1 MVIKENNTI
10 LDQQQRIDLAALI
23 KANNTDDCTKEIR
36 NKKQSILISNDV
48 KHMVFLKQKYEK
60 MRKTDKDGF
69 DALCVKECSFLFN
82 NYTDLYNK
90 VINDKL
96 DLSILERFLAILKK
110 IEDGEI
116 DQHEGSYLVGSYLK
130 EMYIDSALKSNK
142 NDNTTTEDE
151 TSSSSSSS
159 HVNNIKKISY
169 KDFKMSKCQS
179 VN

>member
-1 MVIKENNTI
+1 MVNKEKNNI
-10 LDQQQRIDLAALI
+10 LDKQQRIDLAALI
-23 KANNTDDCTKEIR
+23 KANECDDCTKEIR
-36 NKKQSILISNDV
+36 SKKQSILISNDV

-60 MRKTDKDGF
+60 LRRTDHDGF
-69 DALCVKECSFLFN
+69 DALCVKECGFLFN

-90 VINDKL
+90 IINDKL

-142 NDNTTTEDE
+142 NADSNANANTEHE
-151 TSSSSSSS
+151 TSCD
-159 HVNNIKKISY
+159 NNEKKISY
-169 KDFKMSKCQS
+169 KDFKMSQC
-179 VN
+179 

>member
-1 MVIKENNTI
+1 MVNKEKNNI
-10 LDQQQRIDLAALI
+10 LDKQQRIDLAALI
-23 KANNTDDCTKEIR
+23 KANECDDCTKEIR
-36 NKKQSILISNDV
+36 SKKQSILISNDV
-48 KHMVFLKQKYEK
+48 KHMVFLKQKHEN
-60 MRKTDKDGF
+60 MRKADNDGF

-90 VINDKL
+90 IINDKI

-142 NDNTTTEDE
+142 NADSNANANSNTEHE
-151 TSSSSSSS
+151 TS
-159 HVNNIKKISY
+159 HTNNEKKISY
-169 KDFKMSKCQS
+169 KDFKMSKC
-179 VN
+179 

>member
-1 MVIKENNTI
+1 MVNKEKNNI
-10 LDQQQRIDLAALI
+10 LDMQQRIDLAALI
-23 KANNTDDCTKEIR
+23 KANDCDDCTKEIR
-36 NKKQSILISNDV
+36 SKKQSILISNDV
-48 KHMVFLKQKYEK
+48 KHMVFLKQKHEK
-60 MRKTDKDGF
+60 MRKADHDGF

-90 VINDKL
+90 IINDKL

-142 NDNTTTEDE
+142 NANANTDHE
-151 TSSSSSSS
+151 TSCD
-159 HVNNIKKISY
+159 NNENNEKKISY
-169 KDFKMSKCQS
+169 KDFKMSKC
-179 VN
+179 